1 MRNIWLFNAGVSRSF
16 YSFRDAE
23 WTLAFLDL
31 MNLGDGR
38 KAQTEWLE
46 FNRDSLLEVDRLLD
60 QYEPERK
67 EKEYP
72 MAYAV
77 EFIVQRLTEQLD
89 KAKTLEMNKKPGGSH
104 ESLLNKLKEGINL
117 AGEIPVLKVLNGGS
131 RRYAAY
137 FQAAVDRLETLG
149 PLWEEIAQ
157 VRGTQYESGEQ
168 REKAIARMAGKSE
181 VIEAVCK
188 DCIAELKKA
197 LALLEQGEKAQ
208 QVAVK

>member
-1 MRNIWLFNAGVSRSF
+1 
-16 YSFRDAE
+16 
-23 WTLAFLDL
+23 
-31 MNLGDGR
+31 
-38 KAQTEWLE
+38 
-46 FNRDSLLEVDRLLD
+46 
-60 QYEPERK
+60 
-67 EKEYP
+67 

-77 EFIVQRLTEQLD
+77 EFIIQRLTEQLD

-104 ESLLNKLKEGINL
+104 EALLNKLKEGINL

-131 RRYAAY
+131 RRYAAH

-157 VRGTQYESGEQ
+157 VRGSQYESGEQ
-168 REKAIARMAGKSE
+168 REKAVLRMGGKSE

-197 LALLEQGEKAQ
+197 LSLLEQGEKAQ